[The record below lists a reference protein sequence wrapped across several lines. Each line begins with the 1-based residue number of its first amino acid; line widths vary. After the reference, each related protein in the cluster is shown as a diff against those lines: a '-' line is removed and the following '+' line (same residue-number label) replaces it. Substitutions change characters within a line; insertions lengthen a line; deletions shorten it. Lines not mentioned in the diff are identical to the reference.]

1 MSNEHYRKGVYS
13 EKEAALIVLK
23 NQQRITE
30 EHKKKCADRK
40 RVDDMREAIE
50 LGITIEEYTKL
61 VL

>member
-30 EHKKKCADRK
+30 EQKKKCADRK
-40 RVDDMREAIE
+40 RVDDMIEAKK
-50 LGITIEEYTKL
+50 LGISLIEFYNIIL
-61 VL
+61 